1 MTDNKFWC
9 GCWGKRNPH
18 SPLVGL
24 QTATATP
31 EISEESPQKKKKK
44 KKLTKILSSNPAV
57 PFLPIYPM
65 I

>member
-44 KKLTKILSSNPAV
+44 KS
-57 PFLPIYPM
+57 
-65 I
+65 